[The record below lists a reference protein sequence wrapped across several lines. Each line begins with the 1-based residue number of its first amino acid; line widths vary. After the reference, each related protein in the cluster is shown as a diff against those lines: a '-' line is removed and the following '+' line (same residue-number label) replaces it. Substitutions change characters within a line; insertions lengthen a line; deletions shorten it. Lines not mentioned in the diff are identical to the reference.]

1 MASPPAMQPNSG
13 DRVALEIEGLI
24 HRGRESPDVDAKAP
38 GSWRVWSKAE
48 KAELVRDMMAMA
60 NSDRPGWII
69 LGVSEGTAGEW
80 VYDGLTDAQS
90 ASFDPSDIG
99 NKVKRLADP
108 EVQFS
113 VHRREVD
120 GRRYVAIRVEPFQ
133 TMPHVCK
140 SSSGS
145 VVEEGAI
152 YVRTEACETTR
163 VTTAEQMRRLV
174 ERAIQMHADSIVG
187 RIAQLMAQAGI
198 LGAVTEAPKPEEEWA
213 RQIQEARQEA
223 GKP

>member
-1 MASPPAMQPNSG
+1 VQDSSSDP
-13 DRVALEIEGLI
+13 RALEIEALVR
-24 HRGRESPDVDAKAP
+24 RGHESPDVDAKGP
-38 GSWRVWSKAE
+38 GSWKVWSKAE

-60 NSDRPGWII
+60 NSDRPGWIL
-69 LGVSEGTAGEW
+69 LGISEGTAGEW

-99 NKVKRLADP
+99 KKVKRLADP

-113 VHRREVD
+113 VHRLEVD
-120 GRRYVAIRVEPFQ
+120 SRRYAAIRATPFQ
-133 TMPHVCK
+133 TMPHICK
-140 SSSGS
+140 TSSGT
-145 VVEEGAI
+145 VVEEGTI
-152 YVRTEACETTR
+152 YIRTEACETTR

-187 RIAQLMAQAGI
+187 RIAELIAQAG
-198 LGAVTEAPKPEEEWA
+198 LGAVTQAPEPEVEWA
-213 RQIQEARQEA
+213 SQIEEARREA